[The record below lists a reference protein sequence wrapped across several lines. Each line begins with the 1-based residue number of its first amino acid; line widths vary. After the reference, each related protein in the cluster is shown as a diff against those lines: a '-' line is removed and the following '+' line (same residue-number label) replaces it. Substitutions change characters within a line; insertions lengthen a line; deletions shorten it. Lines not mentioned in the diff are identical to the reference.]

1 MIALRT
7 VLMLRLLP
15 RPASLWLDAL
25 TFRRPCH
32 LARNVMDAKRYL
44 LRCAGDRRS
53 ARWPVPT
60 AVFVD
65 AGEGNHD
72 IKTELERWLDRH
84 PRLRRVRV
92 VCAPASSW
100 LKRIWN
106 RNG

>member
-15 RPASLWLDAL
+15 RPASLLIDAL
-25 TFRRPCH
+25 AFRRPCH

-44 LRCAGDRRS
+44 LRCAADRH
-53 ARWPVPT
+53 AKRWPVPS
-60 AVFVD
+60 AIFVD
-65 AGEGNHD
+65 AGAGNND

-92 VCAPASSW
+92 VCTPASSW
-100 LKRIWN
+100 LKRLWN
-106 RNG
+106 GNR